1 MTSSA
6 SSRIFCDWL
15 DVTFAPS
22 DCPFPA
28 INRLLLDSG
37 FFVESSDS
45 STFVYTH
52 PGALNGVLMI
62 GPSRGSLRVS
72 VSGAICGHLRALG
85 CWDSFLSELG
95 TSPHRVT
102 RLDAAMDLPIDG
114 ADLVAL
120 MRERYP
126 SGQVNL
132 RRKSVK
138 CTTILEVRPDGRE
151 SGTWYAGHKSK
162 ARFTARV
169 YDKALEALSKRG
181 EKLPPTAR
189 VEVTAKGGDCGA
201 TLRDAWMPAA
211 IFWFIA
217 APAIVTAPE
226 DCPVW
231 TPDTELGWSS
241 PPRDFNPSELL
252 RRRVESMAMLDALGL
267 VADDLG
273 PNGRAYL
280 LHLIEKRLDAPVA
293 LLSSIEAVAG

>member
-6 SSRIFCDWL
+6 SNRIFCDWL
-15 DVTFAPS
+15 DVTFSPVDAPY
-22 DCPFPA
+22 PA
-28 INRLLLDSG
+28 LNRLLLDSG

-45 STFVYTH
+45 TTFVYTH
-52 PGALNGVLMI
+52 PQALSGVLMI

-72 VSGAICGHLRALG
+72 VSGAICTCLRALG
-85 CWDSFLSELG
+85 VWDSFLSELG

-102 RLDAAMDLPIDG
+102 RLDAALDLPIDG

-120 MRERYP
+120 MRNRYP
-126 SGQVNL
+126 SGLVNL

-181 EKLPPTAR
+181 EHLPPTAR

-201 TLRDAWMPAA
+201 TLRDAWRPASL
-211 IFWFIA
+211 FWHIA
-217 APAIVTAPE
+217 APAIVAEPE

-231 TPDTELGWSS
+231 TPNLELGWSS
-241 PPRDFNPSELL
+241 PPREFNPSELL
-252 RRRVESMAMLDALGL
+252 RRRIDSMAMLDALGL

-273 PNGRAYL
+273 PHGRDYL
-280 LHLIEKRLDAPVA
+280 LHLIKKRLEASASFQAPA
-293 LLSSIEAVAG
+293 EAVA